1 MNTVIITRTK
11 YTDKETFGIL
21 TAHRNGE
28 FFQCLTLELPWKNN
42 QRNISCIP
50 KGFYTAQ
57 YTYWESKKRYNYLL
71 NKVPN
76 RGGIYIH
83 YGNYAYRPTS
93 KPDIEGCILLG
104 SSYGD
109 LNDDNVDEILNT
121 KATVEAFQKFMNKEP
136 FDIKI
141 Q

>member
-11 YTDKETFGIL
+11 YTDKETFGNL
-21 TAHRNGE
+21 VAHRNGKL
-28 FFQCLTLELPWKNN
+28 FRCLTLELPWKNN
-42 QRNISCIP
+42 KKKVSCIP
-50 KGFYTAQ
+50 RGFYTGTL
-57 YTYWESKKRYNYLL
+57 TYWPAKKRSNYLL
-71 NKVPN
+71 SPVPE
-76 RGGIYIH
+76 RDGIFMH
-83 YGNYAYRPTS
+83 FGNYAYRPTS

-121 KATVEAFQKFMNKEP
+121 KATVDAFQKFMNNEP